1 MGNISVDH
9 EHIISEV
16 LAQNEGAFE
25 LEMDLTPGQAQTA
38 GLELINSKGER
49 TKIYF
54 DREQNRLV
62 MDRTESGITDLGEP
76 TEFNVHEKET
86 DDHRKVLSVNYVN
99 DFALG
104 TWAPLNLCEGTTY
117 HLNIFVDKCSVEIFV
132 DNGRIAMTNL
142 VFPTEVY
149 NTLRFYSE
157 GGNMQVNNLNIHR
170 LGL

>member
-1 MGNISVDH
+1 M
-9 EHIISEV
+9 
-16 LAQNEGAFE
+16 
-25 LEMDLTPGQAQTA
+25 
-38 GLELINSKGER
+38 
-49 TKIYF
+49 
-54 DREQNRLV
+54 
-62 MDRTESGITDLGEP
+62 
-76 TEFNVHEKET
+76 
-86 DDHRKVLSVNYVN
+86 NYVN